1 MKKQKT
7 KICKQCGTEN
17 PPESKFC
24 QSCGSKIKTGK
35 KKKVL
40 AVIIVILLVLGFAV
54 KRISDKQ
61 QLQEAVNS
69 YTAFVGLMMIQSKE
83 ITGTT
88 AQVWRDAIERNDNP
102 STIKYTKHKIG
113 STTVHANFNTALSNL
128 YSDPDF
134 ASKVALVKGYKEK
147 LDDIYYVLLK
157 KASKYPELENKIN
170 TTYELFGKIEKMVES
185 PQGSLMTYQTET
197 RQLYNDMETALHS
210 LTNESRKLFK

>member
-1 MKKQKT
+1 MKKQKS

-17 PPESKFC
+17 PAEAKFC
-24 QSCGSKIKTGK
+24 QSCGSKIKPNK

-40 AVIIVILLVLGFAV
+40 AIVVAILLIFGFV
-54 KRISDKQ
+54 GKRISDKQ
-61 QLQEAVNS
+61 QLKKAVNT
-69 YTAFVGLMMIQSKE
+69 YTAFIGLMMIQSKE
-83 ITGTT
+83 ITDTT
-88 AQVWRDAIERNDNP
+88 AQVWRDAIEENYNP
-102 STIKYTKHKIG
+102 ATKKYTQHKRG
-113 STTVHANFNTALSNL
+113 SVTLHSNFNTALSSL

-157 KASKYPELENKIN
+157 KASKYPELENKLD

-210 LTNESRKLFK
+210 LTNESNKLFK

>member
-7 KICKQCGTEN
+7 KICKECGAEN
-17 PPESKFC
+17 PPKSKFC
-24 QSCGSKIKTGK
+24 QSCGNKMKTHK

-40 AVIIVILLVLGFAV
+40 AIVVAILLIFGFV
-54 KRISDKQ
+54 GKRISDKQ
-61 QLQEAVNS
+61 QLKKAVNT
-69 YTAFVGLMMIQSKE
+69 YTAFVGLMMVQSKE
-83 ITGTT
+83 ITDTT
-88 AQVWRDAIERNDNP
+88 AQVWRDAIEENYNP
-102 STIKYTKHKIG
+102 STKKYTQYKRG
-113 STTVHANFNTALSNL
+113 SSTFFDNFDTALSNL

-134 ASKVALVKGYKEK
+134 VSKVALVKGYKEK

-157 KASKYPELENKIN
+157 KASKYPELENKLD

-210 LTNESRKLFK
+210 LTNESNKLFK

>member
-1 MKKQKT
+1 MKKEKV
-7 KICKQCGTEN
+7 KICKQCGTGN
-17 PPESKFC
+17 PAKSKYC

-40 AVIIVILLVLGFAV
+40 AVIIVTLLVFGFTV

-61 QLQEAVNS
+61 QLQEAVNA
-69 YTAFVGLMMIQSKE
+69 YTTFVRIMVAQSEE

-88 AQVWRDAIERNDNP
+88 TQVWRDAIEENYNP
-102 STIKYTKHKIG
+102 STKKYTQYKRG
-113 STTVHANFNTALSNL
+113 SSTFFASFNTALSNL

-134 ASKVALVKGYKEK
+134 ASKVVLVKGYKEK

-197 RQLYNDMETALHS
+197 RQLYNDMDSALTS
-210 LTNESRKLFK
+210 LSNESKKLFE

>member
-17 PPESKFC
+17 PAEAKFC
-24 QSCGSKIKTGK
+24 QSCGSKIKTHK

-40 AVIIVILLVLGFAV
+40 AIVVAILFIFGIVG
-54 KRISDKQ
+54 KRINDRQ
-61 QLQEAVNS
+61 QLEKAVNL
-69 YTAFVGLMMIQSKE
+69 YTTFVRIMVAQSQE
-83 ITGTT
+83 ITSTT
-88 AQVWRDAIERNDNP
+88 GRVWKDAIEENYNP
-102 STIKYTKHKIG
+102 ATKKYTQYKRG
-113 STTVHANFNTALSNL
+113 SSTFFANFNTALSNL
-128 YSDPDF
+128 YRDPDF
-134 ASKVALVKGYKEK
+134 ASKVALVKEYKEK

-197 RQLYNDMETALHS
+197 RQLYNDMDSALTS
-210 LTNESRKLFK
+210 LSNESKKLFE